1 MAASGTSRRVPTWL
15 VGLGAAASDL
25 VVASG
30 CAGCAEPGG
39 ALCLECARLL
49 AAAPTKT
56 EPDPAP
62 LGLPPLWAVA
72 AYDGPVRALLLAH
85 KEDARL
91 ALGRPLGRAL
101 ARAVVAAVD
110 PGSGVPLALV
120 PVPSRP
126 GAARRRG
133 HSPLLRT
140 AQIAAAI
147 LRSTG
152 ESVRVVPALAH
163 RRRVDDQAGLDTVAR
178 RANLHRALSVPP
190 SLRGLLGGPLTVVL
204 VDDVVTTGAT
214 LAEAARALRA
224 AGVPPVGAAVIAAT
238 ARLTSSTPPGG
249 RTVAATTVQPWP
261 PGRATGARVVP
272 RTTTNR
278 SPTDRDRHRPA
289 ETEGPW
295 TSSSRVAT
303 AR

>member
-1 MAASGTSRRVPTWL
+1 MATSETSRRPASWL
-15 VGLGAAASDL
+15 LGLGAAASDL

-39 ALCLECARLL
+39 ALCPACARLL
-49 AAAPTKT
+49 AAAPTQT

-72 AYDGPVRALLLAH
+72 AYDGPVRDLLLAH
-85 KEDARL
+85 KEGARL

-101 ARAVVAAVD
+101 ARAVDAVVDAGGPGPAAATV
-110 PGSGVPLALV
+110 GAPLALV

-140 AQIAAAI
+140 AQVAAAV

-152 ESVRVVPALAH
+152 RSVRVLPALAH
-163 RRRVDDQAGLDTVAR
+163 RRSVDDQAGLDAGAR
-178 RANLHRALSVPP
+178 RANLHRALAVPAH
-190 SLRGLLGGPLTVVL
+190 LRGLLAGPLTVVL

-224 AGVPPVGAAVIAAT
+224 AGVPPAGAAVIAAT
-238 ARLTSSTPPGG
+238 ARRRSIP
-249 RTVAATTVQPWP
+249 P
-261 PGRATGARVVP
+261 PGRPYGGW
-272 RTTTNR
+272 
-278 SPTDRDRHRPA
+278 H
-289 ETEGPW
+289 
-295 TSSSRVAT
+295 
-303 AR
+303 